1 MFTSYSLEKDLHL
14 YLQHLLLKLQLFQP
28 QQSHH
33 ELFQGL
39 IEDNQE
45 VKCLYFLFLIEL
57 LPNLHLCTQV
67 HVYTYIFFH
76 SIINLKLASA
86 YPNRIAE
93 SFLSFASEINR
104 ISLSEFLRSV
114 SSEDDRLLKNI
125 RRQTVPSDKFYNYIC
140 EKVRVIHLLY
150 CTINYHT
157 SLVAHIQWCGNSEP
171 IA

>member
-1 MFTSYSLEKDLHL
+1 MRYDYHNAIILRDILNYHPTLMHV
-14 YLQHLLLKLQLFQP
+14 HV
-28 QQSHH
+28 H
-33 ELFQGL
+33 
-39 IEDNQE
+39 
-45 VKCLYFLFLIEL
+45 V
-57 LPNLHLCTQV
+57 QV
-67 HVYTYIFFH
+67 HVYMYIVFFLH

-114 SSEDDRLLKNI
+114 SSEDDRLLKKI

-140 EKVRVIHLLY
+140 EKVRVIHPLY
-150 CTINYHT
+150 STINYHT

-171 IA
+171 TARHFYLFSSLLSCSLYTFVYSSYSIYRTFT

>member
-1 MFTSYSLEKDLHL
+1 MCDILNYHPTLMHVHL
-14 YLQHLLLKLQLFQP
+14 
-28 QQSHH
+28 
-33 ELFQGL
+33 
-39 IEDNQE
+39 
-45 VKCLYFLFLIEL
+45 
-57 LPNLHLCTQV
+57 QV
-67 HVYTYIFFH
+67 HVHMYIVFFLH

-114 SSEDDRLLKNI
+114 SSEDDRLLRNI

-140 EKVRVIHLLY
+140 EKVRVIHPLY